1 MISRV
6 VQDDYPSNPASSPTA
21 SRPRLKRLN
30 HSSVLAR
37 LISWSSKTCYN
48 IHPVGGQKDLDR
60 RFWNGTKM
68 VLQIWLIDRS
78 DLSLH
83 LDVFD
88 RGTAEDEIWC
98 FRCDLGTKHQS
109 TLWKIEKSPRRRWR
123 SRPHLFFSITR
134 ALFTLS
140 LLKKKTKVW
149 PSTFSARFGTLWL
162 LTFPKI
168 RTAINGRR
176 FSYLS
181 DIQSREARKLN
192 SIPEK
197 EFQVCFAY
205 VATNYKIFVEYNL

>member
-1 MISRV
+1 
-6 VQDDYPSNPASSPTA
+6 
-21 SRPRLKRLN
+21 
-30 HSSVLAR
+30 
-37 LISWSSKTCYN
+37 
-48 IHPVGGQKDLDR
+48 
-60 RFWNGTKM
+60 M

-181 DIQSREARKLN
+181 DIQTREARKLN